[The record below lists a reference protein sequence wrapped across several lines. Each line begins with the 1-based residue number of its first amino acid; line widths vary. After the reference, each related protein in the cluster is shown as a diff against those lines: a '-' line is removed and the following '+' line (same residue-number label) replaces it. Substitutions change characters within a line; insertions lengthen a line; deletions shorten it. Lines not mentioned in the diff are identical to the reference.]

1 MISIKMAEIVV
12 SSFVLFTSFFNT
24 LRLMKTE
31 NVGYTASIWPGVM
44 FTKVRLSCFLTSIS

>member
-1 MISIKMAEIVV
+1 VISIKMAEIVV

-44 FTKVRLSCFLTSIS
+44 FTKVRRRG